1 MNVSMMDAYNLS
13 WKIAHSILGLTPHQA
28 EGQPDPVLETFDQ
41 ERVDTARLLIEF
53 DKKFSHMFSGQI
65 GAQDSSTQGMSQAEF
80 QSIFT
85 QGNSFT
91 SGCGLHYRPSTIVD
105 DVGAASPIKLSA
117 TDSQGTHLT
126 TGRRLL
132 NVELKRYADGSIRQL
147 HDGTLS
153 SELSISKTL
162 SDSVFQKLVLPADTH
177 YYSLPAQIYSR
188 YPAPHKL
195 PCTPQKPHSQ
205 DTHKVSSI

>member
-13 WKIAHSILGLTPHQA
+13 WKLAHSILGLTPTRV
-28 EGQPDPVLETFDQ
+28 EGTPDLVLETFDQ
-41 ERVDTARLLIEF
+41 ERVDTAHLLIEF

-65 GAQDSSTQGMSQAEF
+65 GALDSSAQGMSQAEF
-80 QSIFT
+80 QSVFS
-85 QGNSFT
+85 QGSGFT

-105 DVGAASPIKLSA
+105 DIGAAGPIASLA
-117 TDSQGTHLT
+117 TDSQSTHLT

-153 SELSISKTL
+153 IDLSTSHSILTL
-162 SDSVFQKLVLPADTH
+162 YL
-177 YYSLPAQIYSR
+177 
-188 YPAPHKL
+188 
-195 PCTPQKPHSQ
+195 
-205 DTHKVSSI
+205 

>member
-13 WKIAHSILGLTPHQA
+13 WKLAHNIIGLTPRQA
-28 EGQPDPVLETFDQ
+28 KGQPDPVLETFDQ
-41 ERVDTARLLIEF
+41 ERVDTARLLIDF

-85 QGNSFT
+85 QGNAFT

-105 DVGAASPIKLSA
+105 DIGEAGPLASSA
-117 TDSQGTHLT
+117 TDSQSTHLE

-147 HDGTLS
+147 HDGRLS
-153 SELSISKTL
+153 SRL
-162 SDSVFQKLVLPADTH
+162 FKLKFYLTRSCRNRFFRPIH
-177 YYSLPAQIYSR
+177 
-188 YPAPHKL
+188 APTTYQHRS
-195 PCTPQKPHSQ
+195 T
-205 DTHKVSSI
+205 

>member
-13 WKIAHSILGLTPHQA
+13 WKLAHSIQGLTPTRV
-28 EGQPDPVLETFDQ
+28 EGAPDPVLETFDQ

-65 GAQDSSTQGMSQAEF
+65 GAQDSSAQEMSQAEF
-80 QSIFT
+80 QSVFS
-85 QGNSFT
+85 QGSGFT

-105 DVGAASPIKLSA
+105 DIGAAGPITSSA
-117 TDSQGTHLT
+117 TDSQSTHLT

-132 NVELKRYADGSIRQL
+132 NVELKRYADGSARQL

-153 SELSISKTL
+153 TDLFTSHSILTRL
-162 SDSVFQKLVLPADTH
+162 FQRSALPAATPSCCLPVTICLTH
-177 YYSLPAQIYSR
+177 
-188 YPAPHKL
+188 PAPRKQSCVL
-195 PCTPQKPHSQ
+195 QKPLCPNIRKASL
-205 DTHKVSSI
+205 T